1 MERIVLHTDQARFE
15 LAVQQYGRVADLKMR
30 IKKELKTLLPKLK
43 VKEDFFSNVMENFW
57 KELGKAHPKHLELMH
72 PNKIPGLL
80 DLDIKLLQS
89 LANEFDLVKHTKNP
103 SISSYEVLAETE
115 EEIKQYKAVTKVI
128 EALKEAEEVCGFQ
141 VSRGDI
147 MRGTKTWI
155 YADIYNQGMS
165 FNYRLLMDKRRA
177 EARKELL
184 EV

>member
-1 MERIVLHTDQARFE
+1 MERIVLYTDQPRFE

-43 VKEDFFSNVMENFW
+43 VNEDFFSNVMENFW

-89 LANEFDLVKHTKNP
+89 LANEFDLVKDTKNP
-103 SISSYEVLAETE
+103 SISSYEVLAETD
-115 EEIKQYKAVTKVI
+115 EEIKQYKAVNKVI

-155 YADIYNQGMS
+155 YADIYNHGMS
-165 FNYRLLMDKRRA
+165 FNHRLLMEKRRV